1 MSLAGFQDDPHGGTR
16 ALILGDQQ
24 PADRNAFAIYIAG
37 LAPSSR
43 RPAAQVLRVVADILV
58 PSLTPEHLPW
68 GRLRFQHL
76 QALRSRLADRYHFS
90 TANRALTAV
99 RGVLRTAFNLGEL
112 SGDDLMKTMAV
123 KPVRGARVPKGR
135 AISPE
140 ELRRLFEACKAG
152 SPGGARDAALIGL
165 IYNGG
170 LRRHEAASLD
180 LSSFDAAA
188 DTLRVVGKN
197 NRERLVYITNG
208 ARRALSAWLAFRGS
222 DPGPLF
228 CPVKKGGEIQ
238 LRRMNDQ
245 TVHDVVAKL
254 ARRAGIPKLTPHDFR
269 RTVIGDLLEHVDLA
283 TVARV
288 VGHSNPATTASYD
301 RRPERTRRRAFELL
315 HVPFDG

>member
-1 MSLAGFQDDPHGGTR
+1 MSLAGLQDDPHRGTR

-24 PADRNAFAIYIAG
+24 PADRNAFTVYVAS
-37 LAPSSR
+37 LSLSSR

-58 PSLTPEHLPW
+58 PSSTPEHLPW
-68 GRLRFQHL
+68 GRLRFQHV
-76 QALRSRLADRYHFS
+76 QALKTRLAERYHFT

-99 RGVLRTAFNLGEL
+99 RGVLRTAFNLDQLG
-112 SGDDLMKTMAV
+112 GDDLMKVMAV
-123 KPVRGARVPKGR
+123 KPLRGTRVPKGR

-140 ELRRLFEACKAG
+140 ELRRLFEACKSG
-152 SPGGARDAALIGL
+152 LPGGARDAALIAL

-180 LSSFDAAA
+180 LSSFDASA

-208 ARRALSAWLAFRGS
+208 ARRALAAWLAFRG
-222 DPGPLF
+222 DVPGPLL
-228 CPVKKGGEIQ
+228 CPVKKGGEVQ
-238 LRRMNDQ
+238 LRRMSDQ
-245 TVHDVVAKL
+245 TVFDVVAKL

-269 RTVIGDLLEHVDLA
+269 RTVIGDLLEHTDLA

-288 VGHSNPATTASYD
+288 VGHSNPATSALYD